1 MSTDDWTENQML
13 FRAGM
18 ELAKDEEYT
27 EPDNKALAEFLV
39 MYAPRIEGA
48 SQLANV
54 NAEGLEE
61 LLENPVARMAA
72 LRHHHRFWQEMR
84 LRFQK
89 FERGKLQCAHLMPN
103 GKQCT
108 NWNMPGSFQ
117 CAEHQDDEED
127 GVDPDE
133 KYYPPPSE

>member
-1 MSTDDWTENQML
+1 MSTEDWSEDRML
-13 FRAGM
+13 FEAGM
-18 ELAKDEEYT
+18 KLAMDEEYT
-27 EPDNKALAEFLV
+27 EPDNEALAAFLV

-48 SQLANV
+48 SPLANI

-61 LLENPVARMAA
+61 LLENPVARMVA

-89 FERGKLQCAHLMPN
+89 LERGQLQCAYLLPN

-117 CAEHQDDEED
+117 CTEHQDEED
-127 GVDPDE
+127 NGLEGDE